1 MYYSYRALQS
11 IYPLC
16 GSVPYHLTYFVGSI
30 ATGAFNFTS
39 SSTSAPTPSDVT
51 EIESDGDEDMDRP
64 QGSTAR
70 EEDDDDLQMLDEG
83 TTAQVRPRVEQAQP
97 KNVVGGSRKK
107 PKNIQRSGAGGGMVQ
122 VMERLVSI
130 KEKEAEKES
139 AQEFTISR
147 CMDDLKKLDG
157 VTAHD
162 KIPALEVFRNADNR
176 EMFVNLVADNDG
188 TAIEWLRVQI
198 AKLP

>member
-16 GSVPYHLTYFVGSI
+16 GSGAYHLTYFVGSI

-70 EEDDDDLQMLDEG
+70 EEDDGDLQMLDEG
-83 TTAQVRPRVEQAQP
+83 TTAQVRP
-97 KNVVGGSRKK
+97 
-107 PKNIQRSGAGGGMVQ
+107 
-122 VMERLVSI
+122 
-130 KEKEAEKES
+130 
-139 AQEFTISR
+139 
-147 CMDDLKKLDG
+147 
-157 VTAHD
+157 
-162 KIPALEVFRNADNR
+162 
-176 EMFVNLVADNDG
+176 
-188 TAIEWLRVQI
+188 
-198 AKLP
+198 

>member
-1 MYYSYRALQS
+1 M
-11 IYPLC
+11 
-16 GSVPYHLTYFVGSI
+16 
-30 ATGAFNFTS
+30 
-39 SSTSAPTPSDVT
+39 T

-83 TTAQVRPRVEQAQP
+83 TTAHVRPRVEHAQP
-97 KNVVGGSRKK
+97 KNAVGGSRKK
-107 PKNIQRSGAGGGMVQ
+107 SKNIQRSGAGGGMVQ

-130 KEKEAEKES
+130 KEKEVEKES

-157 VTAHD
+157 VIVGD
-162 KIPALEVFRNADNR
+162 KIPTLEVFRNADNH
-176 EMFVNLVADNDG
+176 EMFVNLVAENDG
-188 TAIEWLRVQI
+188 TAIEWLHVQI